1 MIDVAHELRTPLTN
15 IRGYLEALIDGV
27 MAPLPETL
35 SLLHDETLRL
45 IRLAEDVLELARAD
59 AAGGRLHFEPIDLRA
74 EVDAAL
80 AVYSPSFAQNAV
92 TVKLHTPDGVP
103 AVAADRRRIAR
114 VLRNL
119 TENAAQYT
127 PPQGNVDIRI
137 ETQGARVRVEFA
149 NDGGELT
156 PADLPYIFER
166 LCRGDKIS
174 GSQVRCGSGSIC
186 RALLLLLLGTVLR
199 KSLHDLYS
207 DVKRPLTSLLT
218 VWTS

>member
-1 MIDVAHELRTPLTN
+1 
-15 IRGYLEALIDGV
+15 
-27 MAPLPETL
+27 
-35 SLLHDETLRL
+35 
-45 IRLAEDVLELARAD
+45 
-59 AAGGRLHFEPIDLRA
+59 
-74 EVDAAL
+74 
-80 AVYSPSFAQNAV
+80 V
-92 TVKLHTPDGVP
+92 TVKLHAPDGVP

-166 LCRGDKIS
+166 LCRGDKPRSRQKGGAGIGLAIVKELVEVHHGRVGAEIS